1 LIARGASRATV
12 AFKAAIAA
20 LLVSVLLQACSTSD
34 TVSTSFDELGGDRSQ
49 RVAVETKALS
59 SHLPLP
65 SPILDVHV
73 FVETLGDGIG
83 GPSDH
88 VTFRQIQV
96 SPGDLAQ
103 WTRHLSAVS
112 EPVTF
117 AAPPKHRSWWVSPEA
132 FRHLA
137 FYQPASP
144 LSDTAH
150 GWIGVSPA
158 DGQIFAF
165 SYSM

>member
-1 LIARGASRATV
+1 
-12 AFKAAIAA
+12 
-20 LLVSVLLQACSTSD
+20 VLLQAYSTSS
-34 TVSTSFDELGGDRSQ
+34 TTSTSFDELGGDRSQ

-59 SHLPLP
+59 SHVPLP
-65 SPILDVHV
+65 SPILDAHV
-73 FVETLGDGIG
+73 FVETIGDGIG

-96 SPGDLAQ
+96 SPRDLAR
-103 WTRHLSAVS
+103 WTRPLSAVS

-117 AAPPKHRSWWVSPEA
+117 AAPAKLRSWWVPPAA

-144 LSDTAH
+144 LSNSAH